1 MWLSCTDHWV
11 SYGHGACLWTH
22 INLRAECVRMYTLLR
37 MVFLQMTVAEFGD
50 VRPPITAD
58 GPKNVTGE
66 LDLTQSL
73 AGVKQDASADSRG
86 LKPSP
91 MGAPNFANLSHVT
104 VAAPGRVSP
113 GVKVH
118 LDHAEL

>member
-1 MWLSCTDHWV
+1 MTVYLAEIDIS
-11 SYGHGACLWTH
+11 AC
-22 INLRAECVRMYTLLR
+22 
-37 MVFLQMTVAEFGD
+37 LQMTVAEFGD
-50 VRPPITAD
+50 VLPPITAD

-73 AGVKQDASADSRG
+73 AGVKEDASADSRG

-113 GVKVH
+113 DAKVH
-118 LDHAEL
+118 LDRAEL

>member
-1 MWLSCTDHWV
+1 MYNDFL
-11 SYGHGACLWTH
+11 
-22 INLRAECVRMYTLLR
+22 NLFLIADVKML
-37 MVFLQMTVAEFGD
+37 LQMTAAEFGEIL
-50 VRPPITAD
+50 PPITAD

-73 AGVKQDASADSRG
+73 AGVKADATPETRG

-91 MGAPNFANLSHVT
+91 MGEPNFANLSHVT

-113 GVKVH
+113 GAKTH
-118 LDHAEL
+118 LDYSEL

>member
-1 MWLSCTDHWV
+1 MCRELTQV
-11 SYGHGACLWTH
+11 AA
-22 INLRAECVRMYTLLR
+22 IV
-37 MVFLQMTVAEFGD
+37 QMTVAEFGD
-50 VRPPITAD
+50 VLPPITAD

-73 AGVKQDASADSRG
+73 VGVKADATADTRG

-91 MGAPNFANLSHVT
+91 LGEPNFANLSHVT

-113 GVKVH
+113 EAKVH
-118 LDHAEL
+118 LDFSEL